1 MKMRFYAID
10 REHSIVTL
18 NFTNEDKM
26 EAAFSTA
33 EQTSGRIS
41 DDTGQKL
48 ILDVSYGFSKD
59 RLDFIKFEG
68 KNLRK
73 MDPLVERDIQGDM

>member
-1 MKMRFYAID
+1 MRFYAID